1 MTVKE
6 KMKVRNHCTLR
17 DTSLSERCKFVDIED
32 FIWKNSLQNHAEWDW
47 YKQDESENEWC
58 KL

>member
-6 KMKVRNHCTLR
+6 KMKVRNHHTLK
-17 DTSLSERCKFVDIED
+17 DTSLSERCKFIDIKNL
-32 FIWKNSLQNHAEWDW
+32 IWKSSSWNYAEWDW